1 MQHNW
6 SSNFAFGLSETR
18 TNNNTLLKT
27 ETNNSNSNNNN
38 NHNNMDAHQTDKSEI
53 NKTYN
58 KHIDTSNN
66 TKYSKCNL
74 LKQ

>member
-6 SSNFAFGLSETR
+6 SSNFALGLSETR

-27 ETNNSNSNNNN
+27 ETNNSNNNNN

-58 KHIDTSNN
+58 KHIDKSNN
-66 TKYSKCNL
+66 TKCTVNAIY
-74 LKQ
+74 